1 LIRNTIV
8 VRFGPLAVLA
18 ALLAWTVPVTA
29 EPVLAFSSP
38 VSSVQAVSQAV
49 RAANLTKLATTYSLD
64 KAKRTLAKAGIRGP
78 FSLTD
83 AQDLAAAVDSG
94 LLAPGLIGQIGAEK
108 ASSALTQGL
117 ITAVA
122 QFTGQGHRS
131 LGRVSDRDIS
141 LRISDAFSQSDLISA
156 PELRKVVEAVLKQ
169 KVITGYN
176 LKDSRYDPRFNP
188 ASTLTYGHSDL
199 LHAIQLI
206 GLLRSEGLD
215 AEVQL
220 EPKTSAFL
228 YLKEWGPTGPSTRD
242 VQFVPL
248 EDGNAI
254 EYAKEYDLSFE
265 FATPAERD
273 RFQPVILT
281 YAKKNSKDQPGLIA
295 GSWWQP
301 LYYAVVPVAG
311 YEPIINNKI
320 PSDPYYAQSFSLTKD
335 SPAVVEAFRK
345 AGAAEVA
352 TSGLWV
358 DHPFVNYL
366 NGLSD

>member
-141 LRISDAFSQSDLISA
+141 LRISDAF
-156 PELRKVVEAVLKQ
+156 
-169 KVITGYN
+169 
-176 LKDSRYDPRFNP
+176 F
-188 ASTLTYGHSDL
+188 
-199 LHAIQLI
+199 
-206 GLLRSEGLD
+206 
-215 AEVQL
+215 
-220 EPKTSAFL
+220 
-228 YLKEWGPTGPSTRD
+228 
-242 VQFVPL
+242 
-248 EDGNAI
+248 
-254 EYAKEYDLSFE
+254 
-265 FATPAERD
+265 
-273 RFQPVILT
+273 PV
-281 YAKKNSKDQPGLIA
+281 
-295 GSWWQP
+295 
-301 LYYAVVPVAG
+301 
-311 YEPIINNKI
+311 
-320 PSDPYYAQSFSLTKD
+320 
-335 SPAVVEAFRK
+335 
-345 AGAAEVA
+345 
-352 TSGLWV
+352 
-358 DHPFVNYL
+358 
-366 NGLSD
+366 